1 MVKRSLITAALLAS
15 SAAANAA
22 VVVQFTGNAGNEWH
36 YDVSLSP
43 GALLESGNFF
53 TVYDFKGLQNINWS
67 PVVGNAS
74 DWSTSQSATSPAPFH
89 INPGDNPGIDNATV
103 TFSGPNFDPGQT
115 KTLLGTLTLT
125 GLTSGPA
132 EKIVFG
138 SEAVEKGVNP
148 TPLGFFAQ
156 TSGPSVVPEP
166 STIGMMVAGLL
177 GVAGLARRRMR

>member
-22 VVVQFTGNAGNEWH
+22 VVVQFTGNTGNEWH

-67 PVVGNAS
+67 PVVGTAS
-74 DWSTSQSATSPAPFH
+74 DWSTSQSATSTAPFH

-103 TFSGPNFDPGQT
+103 TFSGPNFDPGNS

-125 GLTSGPA
+125 GLTSGPV

-138 SEAVEKGVNP
+138 SQAVEKGQA
-148 TPLGFFAQ
+148 TPLGFLAQ
-156 TSGPSVVPEP
+156 TSGPSAVPEP
-166 STIGMMVAGLL
+166 STIGLMVGGLL
-177 GVAGLARRRMR
+177 GVAAFARRRMR